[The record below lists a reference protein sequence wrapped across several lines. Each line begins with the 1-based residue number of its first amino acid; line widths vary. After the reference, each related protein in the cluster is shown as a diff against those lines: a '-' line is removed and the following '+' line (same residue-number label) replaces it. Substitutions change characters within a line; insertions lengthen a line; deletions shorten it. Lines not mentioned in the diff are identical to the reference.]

1 MPCVAVSPLHL
12 REHHYTKAGDIAVGV
27 NGAAVNFILGCGR
40 PTATVYQQV
49 DVECDGTLRNA
60 GLCGLRWSHDGGSTP
75 SLASAS
81 SAREMKSL
89 ERRR

>member
-27 NGAAVNFILGCGR
+27 NGAVVNFILGCGR

-49 DVECDGTLRNA
+49 DVECDGTLRGTLDSA
-60 GLCGLRWSHDGGSTP
+60 GCNGPTMVGLHPR
-75 SLASAS
+75 
-81 SAREMKSL
+81 
-89 ERRR
+89 